1 MTDTISPESTP
12 SYLSLTDV
20 LYRMDALTGYDKH
33 DVVRRVL
40 EQLPESDD
48 HKHVVSRNYAKQ
60 IINRYIRHVHKARYD
75 RDARTEEERNRIVEI
90 VGRRTAT
97 RYKTEDIDTC
107 LASDY
112 VRNILHNRYND
123 RVEELD
129 GKLVPLVAMDAM
141 RAEKLRPLVRDRL
154 TPKHQ
159 EDFTR
164 DPETF
169 LAGVKSIP
177 TPVLTQYLRAIMT
190 ELKTRTGRSD
200 Q

>member
-1 MTDTISPESTP
+1 MTIIPESTP

-20 LYRMDALTGYDKH
+20 LYRMDDLTGYDKH

-40 EQLPESDD
+40 DQLPDSDD
-48 HKHVVSRNYAKQ
+48 HKHVVSRHYAKQ
-60 IINRYIRHVHKARYD
+60 IINRYIRRVHKERYD
-75 RDARTEEERNRIVEI
+75 RDARTEDERNRIVEI

-97 RYKTEDIDTC
+97 RYKTADIDAC

-112 VRNILHNRYND
+112 VRNILHNRFVD
-123 RVEELD
+123 RVVEVD
-129 GKLVPLVAMDAM
+129 GKLIPLVARDAM
-141 RAEKLRPLVRDRL
+141 EAEKFRPLVRDRL

-169 LAGVKSIP
+169 LAGVTHLS
-177 TPVLTQYLRAIMT
+177 TPVLTQYLHAIVT
-190 ELKTRTGRSD
+190 ELKQRTGRSD